1 MSTHRLPS
9 SLLSFAAAA
18 ESGPAE
24 VSTSS
29 AAPSLRHINQNLIMS
44 QAKEAGEPVPVPQPY
59 AQSPGPGSISG
70 TGSGSSITSFD
81 STNVIDEKR
90 QPTPT
95 HLQEPQQPQ
104 QQHSHSHS
112 RIQAKDTAGPY
123 PIPVHRPE
131 PHPVENHLEAG
142 NGLDGSLDLFGT
154 PMYFGTE
161 NSTVVTTQ
169 IGATAHV
176 PCTVHH
182 IGEGVVSTLAPS
194 IVLIFY

>member
-1 MSTHRLPS
+1 
-9 SLLSFAAAA
+9 
-18 ESGPAE
+18 
-24 VSTSS
+24 
-29 AAPSLRHINQNLIMS
+29 MS
-44 QAKEAGEPVPVPQPY
+44 QSKEGEPVPVPQPY
-59 AQSPGPGSISG
+59 AQSAASAG
-70 TGSGSSITSFD
+70 GSSITSFD
-81 STNVIDEKR
+81 STNVIDGQS

-95 HLQEPQQPQ
+95 HLQEAVLQT
-104 QQHSHSHS
+104 HSHS

-131 PHPVENHLEAG
+131 PVENHLEAS
-142 NGLDGSLDLFGT
+142 NGIEGGMESLFGT

-182 IGEGVVSTLAPS
+182 IGEGVVSTPS